1 MEIIYLNKEC
11 NNDLKDSCVA
21 LGFFDGMHLGHQK
34 LVEKVIEVANKKNLK
49 KALLTFDQHPKS
61 YLANVSF
68 KELMSLDDKAMFLE
82 EYGFDYLFV
91 LKFDFELASMRA
103 LDFINEF
110 IVKTN
115 IKHIICGF
123 DFHFGKNGEG
133 NFETLIQNE
142 KNDYE
147 VSVIKKQKYNH
158 HKISSSYLKEAL
170 TNGDVELVE
179 KLLGRYYCVGGKVV
193 HGLKNGRKIGFPT
206 VNIDANN
213 YFLPKNGV
221 YGVIIVIDGKRYLGM
236 ANLGYNPTF
245 NVLTKISL
253 EVNIFD
259 FDQDVY
265 GKNVTV
271 FFIKKIRYEKRFD
284 YVAEH
289 PLGNS
294 YKMDI
299 SRPRKLHDNTK
310 AILHASCKYV
320 NNSLNHI
327 FQLSQEI
334 FPKYLNKKIKQDDLK
349 KINSIIAEIRWI
361 LAHST
366 PWMRG
371 SDTISNVFI
380 RAIYKALG
388 IKSYPVKKNIS
399 LDLEAF
405 CTELN
410 DYKDNFTRY
419 FTKPPKI
426 I

>member
-1 MEIIYLNKEC
+1 
-11 NNDLKDSCVA
+11 
-21 LGFFDGMHLGHQK
+21 MHLGHQK

-142 KNDYE
+142 KNNYE
-147 VSVIKKQKYNH
+147 VSVIKKQEYNH

-170 TNGDVELVE
+170 TNGNVELVE
-179 KLLGRYYCVGGKVV
+179 KLLGRYYCVSGKVV

-245 NVLTKISL
+245 NVLTKVSL

-265 GKNVTV
+265 G
-271 FFIKKIRYEKRFD
+271 
-284 YVAEH
+284 
-289 PLGNS
+289 
-294 YKMDI
+294 
-299 SRPRKLHDNTK
+299 
-310 AILHASCKYV
+310 
-320 NNSLNHI
+320 
-327 FQLSQEI
+327 
-334 FPKYLNKKIKQDDLK
+334 
-349 KINSIIAEIRWI
+349 AEIHDCGGAAPDSCLCSCCKVICGHCSRHMQVKMGMGI
-361 LAHST
+361 DKSGKQKAACY
-366 PWMRG
+366 
-371 SDTISNVFI
+371 I
-380 RAIYKALG
+380 RHLCVLFRQARDFFRTAYGRHLF
-388 IKSYPVKKNIS
+388 PVNEHICLKTAAS
-399 LDLEAF
+399 GHHCPAS
-405 CTELN
+405 
-410 DYKDNFTRY
+410 
-419 FTKPPKI
+419 
-426 I
+426 

>member
-1 MEIIYLNKEC
+1 MKINLFHSNLIK
-11 NNDLKDSCVA
+11 S
-21 LGFFDGMHLGHQK
+21 QK
-34 LVEKVIEVANKKNLK
+34 LK
-49 KALLTFDQHPKS
+49 
-61 YLANVSF
+61 F
-68 KELMSLDDKAMFLE
+68 KRSD
-82 EYGFDYLFV
+82 
-91 LKFDFELASMRA
+91 
-103 LDFINEF
+103 
-110 IVKTN
+110 
-115 IKHIICGF
+115 
-123 DFHFGKNGEG
+123 
-133 NFETLIQNE
+133 
-142 KNDYE
+142 
-147 VSVIKKQKYNH
+147 
-158 HKISSSYLKEAL
+158 
-170 TNGDVELVE
+170 
-179 KLLGRYYCVGGKVV
+179 
-193 HGLKNGRKIGFPT
+193 
-206 VNIDANN
+206 
-213 YFLPKNGV
+213 
-221 YGVIIVIDGKRYLGM
+221 
-236 ANLGYNPTF
+236 
-245 NVLTKISL
+245 
-253 EVNIFD
+253 
-259 FDQDVY
+259 
-265 GKNVTV
+265 
-271 FFIKKIRYEKRFD
+271 FFIKIKGYGRNKAWADEVIKTTDRAVDLIKENIPAENVLKDISTGVRNANTFAFGPSKRFYSGILRTDRDGWDNKFLCDLTTKYSDNKYKVYEKRFD

-388 IKSYPVKKNIS
+388 IKSYPVKKNTS

>member
-11 NNDLKDSCVA
+11 NNDLRDSCVA

-142 KNDYE
+142 KNNYE
-147 VSVIKKQKYNH
+147 VSVIKKQEYNH

-170 TNGDVELVE
+170 ANGDVELVE
-179 KLLGRYYCVGGKVV
+179 KLLGRYYCVSGKVV

-245 NVLTKISL
+245 NVLTKVSL

-265 GKNVTV
+265 GKYVTV
-271 FFIKKIRYEKRFD
+271 FFIKRIRYEKRF
-284 YVAEH
+284 
-289 PLGNS
+289 
-294 YKMDI
+294 
-299 SRPRKLHDNTK
+299 
-310 AILHASCKYV
+310 
-320 NNSLNHI
+320 
-327 FQLSQEI
+327 
-334 FPKYLNKKIKQDDLK
+334 
-349 KINSIIAEIRWI
+349 NSIDELINQLNQDRKQIKNEIQLI
-361 LAHST
+361 
-366 PWMRG
+366 
-371 SDTISNVFI
+371 N
-380 RAIYKALG
+380 
-388 IKSYPVKKNIS
+388 
-399 LDLEAF
+399 E
-405 CTELN
+405 
-410 DYKDNFTRY
+410 
-419 FTKPPKI
+419 
-426 I
+426 

>member
-1 MEIIYLNKEC
+1 
-11 NNDLKDSCVA
+11 
-21 LGFFDGMHLGHQK
+21 
-34 LVEKVIEVANKKNLK
+34 
-49 KALLTFDQHPKS
+49 
-61 YLANVSF
+61 
-68 KELMSLDDKAMFLE
+68 
-82 EYGFDYLFV
+82 
-91 LKFDFELASMRA
+91 MRA

-147 VSVIKKQKYNH
+147 VSVIKKQEYNH

-179 KLLGRYYCVGGKVV
+179 KLLGRYYCVSGKVV

-245 NVLTKISL
+245 NVLTKVSL

-271 FFIKKIRYEKRFD
+271 FFIKKIRYEKRF
-284 YVAEH
+284 
-289 PLGNS
+289 
-294 YKMDI
+294 
-299 SRPRKLHDNTK
+299 
-310 AILHASCKYV
+310 
-320 NNSLNHI
+320 
-327 FQLSQEI
+327 
-334 FPKYLNKKIKQDDLK
+334 
-349 KINSIIAEIRWI
+349 NSIDELINQLNQDSKQIKNEIQLI
-361 LAHST
+361 
-366 PWMRG
+366 
-371 SDTISNVFI
+371 N
-380 RAIYKALG
+380 
-388 IKSYPVKKNIS
+388 
-399 LDLEAF
+399 E
-405 CTELN
+405 
-410 DYKDNFTRY
+410 
-419 FTKPPKI
+419 
-426 I
+426 